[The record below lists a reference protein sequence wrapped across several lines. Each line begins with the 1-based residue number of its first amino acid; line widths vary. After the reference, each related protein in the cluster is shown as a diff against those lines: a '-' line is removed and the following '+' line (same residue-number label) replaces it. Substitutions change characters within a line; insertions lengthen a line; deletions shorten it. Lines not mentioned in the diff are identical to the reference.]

1 MFPYIYAEY
10 QWGAAEYIR
19 YKKASCIDRE
29 Y

>member
-1 MFPYIYAEY
+1 MFQYICVEY

-19 YKKASCIDRE
+19 YKKASCIDGE